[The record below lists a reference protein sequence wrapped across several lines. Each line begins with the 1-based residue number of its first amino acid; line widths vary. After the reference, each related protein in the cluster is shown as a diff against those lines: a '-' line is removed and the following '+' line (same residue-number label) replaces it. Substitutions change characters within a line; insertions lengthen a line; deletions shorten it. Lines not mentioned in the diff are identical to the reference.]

1 MAVTSNRDPS
11 LAFSS
16 DGAWSSLSGLYNAG
30 GSSASC
36 STSSGDHSIE
46 VKGFGFSSSD
56 IPSGVTILG
65 VEVDIFRY
73 ENTSTNTL
81 TDSAVHLVKGG
92 GTWSPNNKAK
102 ATTWPSYFSAGYVT
116 YGGPTDLWG
125 FSSITLAEAYNS
137 GFGVKCGVLQPF
149 SNGASV
155 GIDHVRMRIY
165 YQGPVQHDLHVK
177 DAGVWKQVDNLYVKD
192 AGVWKDNT
200 FHVRDA
206 ATWKQVYGA
215 T

>member
-11 LAFSS
+11 AASS
-16 DGAWSSLSGLYNAG
+16 LDGTWNSLSGIYAAG
-30 GSSASC
+30 GSTAS
-36 STSSGDHSIE
+36 TGAGSGDHSIE
-46 VKGFGFSSSD
+46 VSGFGFSSSD

-65 VEVDIFRY
+65 VEVDIFRF

-81 TDSAVHLVKGG
+81 TDAPTQLKKGA
-92 GTWSPNNKAK
+92 GTLSPNDKAK

-125 FSSITLAEAYNS
+125 FSSITLSEAFNS
-137 GFGVKCGVLQPF
+137 GFGVRCGVLQPF
-149 SNGASV
+149 SNSASA

-177 DAGVWKQVDNLYVKD
+177 DAGVWKQVDNLYVRD

-200 FHVRDA
+200 FHARDA
-206 ATWKQVYGA
+206 GTWKQVYGA